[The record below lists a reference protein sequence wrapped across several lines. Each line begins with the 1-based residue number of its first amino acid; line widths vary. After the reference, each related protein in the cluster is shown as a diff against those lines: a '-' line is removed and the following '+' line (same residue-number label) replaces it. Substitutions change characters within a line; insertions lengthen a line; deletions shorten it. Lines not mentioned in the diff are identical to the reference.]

1 MEDLFSNLI
10 DIILYLFGTIFCIVV
25 FVIIYF
31 RLKKWLKEK
40 RRLNRKRKYQDYKT
54 KKMLK
59 QSGAINRE

>member
-31 RLKKWLKEK
+31 QLKKWLKEK
-40 RRLNRKRKYQDYKT
+40 RRLNRKRKYQYYKT